1 MRETSYVPVGERQ
14 RERRR
19 ERIPSRLHVVS
30 AELDARLKPTNQEI
44 MT

>member
-1 MRETSYVPVGERQ
+1 MCVSGGRG

-19 ERIPSRLHVVS
+19 ERIPSRLPAVS
-30 AELDARLKPTNQEI
+30 TGPGEYLDLMNHEI